1 MPDLSKQISDLS
13 MDERELLELLLD
25 EEGDEPDTFELS
37 YSQRR
42 LWFLDQLD
50 PGSAAYN
57 IPTAVRLRGALSVS
71 TFGRSLNEIVQR
83 HETLRTTFTTVQ
95 GQPVQVIAPSLVL
108 PLAVEDL
115 TGLSEGEREA
125 EVMRLAAA
133 GAQRP
138 FDLTQGPLLRAC
150 VLRLGETEHV
160 VLLTMHH
167 IICDGWSMGVFIREL
182 AAIYEAFVAGK
193 PSPLPNLPI
202 QYADY
207 AEWQREHLQGGLA
220 ERQLSYWK
228 QQLGGEL
235 PILQLQTDRPR
246 PSVQTSRGARHY
258 ISLPPS
264 LAEPL
269 KRLSQREG
277 ATLYMILLAAFQ
289 TLLHRYT
296 GQDDL
301 TTGSSIAGRN
311 RDETLGLIGF
321 FLNTLVLRTDLSGN
335 PSFRELLKRVREV
348 ALGAYANQD
357 VPVEMLLEAL
367 QPNRQLSHNPLFQT
381 LFILQNTPPL
391 ALRMADLTIT
401 PIEVDTCTAK
411 FDLTLDLT
419 ETPEG
424 LHGWLEYNSD
434 LFEPETVARM
444 AGHYQTLLEAVVADP
459 EQRLSDLPLLTAVER
474 ETLLEACS
482 TPPSRRVD
490 DKCVHQLFEAQ
501 AERTPNA
508 VAIIFEQESLTYVEL
523 NRRANQLAHHLRRLG
538 VGPEVRVGI
547 CLERS
552 IEMIV
557 GLFSI
562 LKAGGAYVPLDPG
575 YPQERLVFMMED
587 SGAQV
592 LLTQELLQEKFAGS
606 MAGVVRLD
614 ADRDAIDGESAE
626 NPNVE
631 VLTDNL
637 AYVIYTSG
645 STGTPKG
652 VTIQHR
658 SVASYTEVACNEYG
672 LKPSDRVLQ
681 FASISFDASAEEIYP
696 CLSRGATLVLR
707 SDAMLGSAST
717 FLQTCL
723 EWNITVLDLP
733 TAYWHELAARLS
745 TEVGELPPDIRLV
758 IIGGE
763 RALPERLLDWDRFI
777 GDRVRLVNTYGPTE
791 ATIVA
796 TMCDLQGLVAS
807 AAVVGELP
815 IGRAIPGAQAYVLD
829 RAFNPVPVGVPGE
842 LYIGGSGLARDYL
855 HRPELTA
862 ERFLPNPFSKELG
875 ARLYRTGDLVR
886 YLPSGQMEFLGRAD
900 SQVKVRGFRIELG
913 EIETALNSHTD
924 VRECVVIAR
933 EDVPGDKRLVAY
945 IVCTHDGVTTGEL
958 RGYLKQKLAEYM
970 VPSAFVELERIPL
983 TTSGKVDRRALP
995 APDASR
1001 PELEATFVAPRTETE
1016 EVLAG
1021 IWADVLGLERVG
1033 VNENFFELGGHSLL
1047 ATQVISRVREL
1058 LHIELPLRAI
1068 FESLTLAELGERVEG
1083 FTRLARQTELPPIR
1097 PVPRGPAM
1105 PLSFSQER
1113 LWFLNQLTPD
1123 SVAYHVLRP
1132 MRIRG
1137 VLDVGL
1143 LERAFTEIVRRHEVY
1158 RTTFPA
1164 IDWRPVQLVHPP
1176 HPVTLSPVDISHLP
1190 EVEREAQ
1197 VEKLIE
1203 EEGRRPFNLAQGP
1216 LWRLNLLRLG
1226 AEDHLLM
1233 LTEHHM
1239 VHDGWT
1245 EGRLVSEFLTL
1256 YSAFAEGQ
1264 PSPLPELP
1272 VQYSDFAA
1280 WQRQCM
1286 KSDALELQLAY
1297 WKEKLSGALP
1307 LLELPTDR
1315 PRPAVETFRGATRS
1329 VAIPKELLTRLTE
1342 LSHQNGSTVFML
1354 LFAAFNILLHRY
1366 TGEEDILVG
1375 SPIAGRNRAELE
1387 PLIGFFV
1394 NTLVMRTDLS
1404 GDPTFGELLKRVRE
1418 MALGAYA
1425 NQDVPFE
1432 RLVEEVQPERH
1443 LNRQALFQVM
1453 FVLHNAPSTTLD
1465 IPGLDVEAMRVHNET
1480 SKFDL
1485 LFALHEEAGGMDG
1498 IMEYSTDIFD
1508 ASTIERMLSQ
1518 FRMLLEGIA
1527 ADPARRISDLRI
1539 LTEAERHQV
1548 LVDWNRETSDYPHER
1563 SLAELF
1569 ESQVERTPDQVAVI
1583 FEGRELTY
1591 RGLNSKANLLAR
1603 RLRASGVGPD
1613 SIVAVC
1619 LERSPEM
1626 VVAVL
1631 GVLKAGGA
1639 YAALDPAYPR
1649 ERLGFMLENAGVAA
1663 VLTQESLVELLP
1675 DQFVPLICLDSEWAS
1690 IALGRDENLVVRAT
1704 ADNIAYVTYTSG
1716 STGKPKGIAMRQ
1728 RPLLNLIDWMNRHAQ
1743 LPEGARTLQFA
1754 SLNFD
1759 VSFQDIFSTLSSG
1772 GTLVIIS
1779 EARRQDI
1786 FGLSKVLADQEVQR
1800 LFIPPV
1806 ALQQLAEGF
1815 RAHEL
1820 QLSLRNV
1827 IVAGEQL
1834 QVTPAIREMFAH
1846 LGGASLHNEY
1856 GPSETHVVTAFTLT
1870 GAPET
1875 WPQRPCIGRPLPN
1888 VQIYLLDHHLN
1899 PTPVGVPGELYIGG
1913 VCLARGYINRP
1924 DLTAERF
1931 VPHPFSSEPG
1941 ARLYRT
1947 GDLARYLPDG
1957 RIEFLGRLDHQL
1969 KIRGFRVEPGE
1980 IEAVL
1985 GQRPDVLEALV
1996 LAREFAPGDV
2006 RLVAY
2011 VVPQVGAQ
2019 LAAGAVRAQ
2028 LREEMPEYMVP
2039 SALVVLDAMPLTPNG
2054 KVDRRALPLPN
2065 QERPELE
2072 QPFVAPRSPLEEVL
2086 TKTWADVLGLE
2097 NIGVH
2102 DNFFE
2107 LGGHSLLAT
2116 QLVARLSE
2124 AFAADLPLRA
2134 IFEAPTVSAMA
2145 ERMKQEE
2152 RQPGDFERVAQ
2163 VLQRLDE
2170 MTDADVQEML
2180 YEGSFQP

>member
-1 MPDLSKQISDLS
+1 MPDLSKQIGDLS
-13 MDERELLELLLD
+13 PDERELLELLLD
-25 EEGDEPDTFELS
+25 EEGDGPDTFELS

-50 PGSAAYN
+50 PGGAAYN
-57 IPTAVRLRGALSVS
+57 IPTAVRLRGALGVS
-71 TFGRSLNEIVQR
+71 TFERSLNEIVRR
-83 HETLRTTFTTVQ
+83 HETLRTTFTTVE
-95 GQPVQVIAPSLVL
+95 GRPVQVIAPSLVL

-115 TGLSEGEREA
+115 TGLSEDEREA
-125 EVMRLAAA
+125 EVMRLAAV

-138 FDLTQGPLLRAC
+138 FDLTRGPLLRAC

-182 AAIYEAFVAGK
+182 AAVYEAFVAGK

-207 AEWQREHLQGGLA
+207 AEWEREHLQGGLA
-220 ERQLSYWK
+220 ERQLDYWK
-228 QQLGGEL
+228 RQLGGEL
-235 PILQLQTDRPR
+235 PVLQLDTDRPR
-246 PSVQTSRGARHY
+246 PSMQTSRGARHHV
-258 ISLPPS
+258 SLPPS
-264 LAEPL
+264 LAESL
-269 KRLSQREG
+269 KRLSRREG

-289 TLLHRYT
+289 TLMHRYT

-311 RDETLGLIGF
+311 REETLGLIGF
-321 FLNTLVLRTDLSGN
+321 FLNTLVLRADLSGD

-357 VPVEMLLEAL
+357 VPVDMLLEAL
-367 QPNRQLSHNPLFQT
+367 QPDRHLNHNPLFQT

-391 ALRMADLTIT
+391 ALRMADLTLT

-434 LFEPETVARM
+434 LFDEATIARM
-444 AGHYQTLLEAVVADP
+444 AGHYRTLLEGVVADP
-459 EQRLSDLPLLTAVER
+459 DQRLSDLPLLTAVER
-474 ETLLEACS
+474 ETLLDACS
-482 TPPSRRVD
+482 TTPSRRAGDV
-490 DKCVHQLFEAQ
+490 CVHQLFEAQ
-501 AERTPNA
+501 AESTPDA
-508 VAIIFEQESLTYVEL
+508 VALVFEQESLTYVEL
-523 NRRANQLAHHLRRLG
+523 NRRANRLAHHLRRLG
-538 VGPEVRVGI
+538 IGPEVRVGI
-547 CLERS
+547 CVERS
-552 IEMIV
+552 VEMIV
-557 GLFSI
+557 GLFGI
-562 LKAGGAYVPLDPG
+562 LKAGGAYVPLDPK
-575 YPQERLVFMMED
+575 YPHERLAFMLED
-587 SGAQV
+587 SGARV
-592 LLTQELLQEKFAGS
+592 LLTQESLQEKFAG
-606 MAGVVRLD
+606 ARAAVVRLD

-626 NPNVE
+626 NPE
-631 VLTDNL
+631 VGVLADNL

-645 STGTPKG
+645 STGRPKG
-652 VTIQHR
+652 VAVQHR
-658 SVASYTEVACNEYG
+658 SVAGYTEVACEEYG

-707 SDAMLGSAST
+707 TDAMLGSASS

-723 EWNITVLDLP
+723 EWKITILDLP
-733 TAYWHELAARLS
+733 TAYWHELTARCG
-745 TEVGELPPDIRLV
+745 TEVRKLPPDIRLT

-763 RALPERLLDWDRFI
+763 RALPERLLDWDRVV

-791 ATIVA
+791 ATVVA
-796 TMCDLQGLVAS
+796 TMCDLQGL
-807 AAVVGELP
+807 AAGGAGVGELP

-829 RAFNPVPVGVPGE
+829 RAFNPAPVGVRGE
-842 LYIGGSGLARDYL
+842 LYIGGFGLARGYL
-855 HRPELTA
+855 HRPGLTA
-862 ERFLPNPFSKELG
+862 ERFTPNPFSDEAG
-875 ARLYRTGDLVR
+875 ARLYRTGDLAR
-886 YLPSGQMEFLGRAD
+886 YLPGGQMEFLGRAD
-900 SQVKVRGFRIELG
+900 GQVKVRGFRIELG
-913 EIETALNSHTD
+913 EVEAALNSHRD

-945 IVCTHDGVTTGEL
+945 VVGAHAEVSTGEL

-983 TTSGKVDRRALP
+983 TTNGKVDTRALP

-1001 PELEATFVAPRTETE
+1001 PGLEATFVAPRGETE

-1021 IWADVLGLERVG
+1021 IWCDVLGLERVG
-1033 VNENFFELGGHSLL
+1033 AGDDFFELGGHSLL
-1047 ATQVISRVREL
+1047 ATQVISRVREM

-1068 FESLTLAELGERVEG
+1068 FESPTLAELAGRVEG
-1083 FTRLARQTELPPIR
+1083 FTCTARQTELPPIR
-1097 PVPRGPAM
+1097 PVPRGPEM
-1105 PLSFSQER
+1105 PLSFAQER

-1164 IDWRPVQLVHPP
+1164 VDWRPVQLVHPP

-1190 EVEREAQ
+1190 EAEREAQ

-1203 EEGRRPFNLAQGP
+1203 EEGQRPFDLARGP

-1226 AEDHLLM
+1226 AEEHLLM
-1233 LTEHHM
+1233 LAEHHM

-1245 EGRLVSEFLTL
+1245 EGRLVGEFLAL
-1256 YSAFAEGQ
+1256 YSAFAEGR
-1264 PSPLPELP
+1264 PSPLAELP
-1272 VQYSDFAA
+1272 VQYADFAA
-1280 WQRQCM
+1280 WQRQCLEG
-1286 KSDALELQLAY
+1286 DALESQLAY
-1297 WKEKLSGALP
+1297 WKQKLSGALP

-1315 PRPAVETFRGATRS
+1315 PRPPVETFRGATRS
-1329 VAIPKELLTRLTE
+1329 VAIPAELMTRLTE
-1342 LSHQNGSTVFML
+1342 LGHRNGATVFML
-1354 LFAAFNILLHRY
+1354 LFAAFNVLLHRY
-1366 TGEEDILVG
+1366 TGQEDILIG

-1404 GDPTFGELLKRVRE
+1404 GDPTFGELLGRVRE
-1418 MALGAYA
+1418 AALGAYA

-1432 RLVEEVQPERH
+1432 KLVEEVQPERH

-1453 FVLHNAPSTTLD
+1453 FVLHNAPSTALE

-1508 ASTIERMLSQ
+1508 ASTVERMLSQ
-1518 FRMLLEGIA
+1518 FRVLLEEIV
-1527 ADPARRISDLRI
+1527 ADPSRHISDLRM
-1539 LTEAERHQV
+1539 LTETERHQV
-1548 LVDWNRETSDYPHER
+1548 LVEWNRETSDYPGER

-1569 ESQVERTPDQVAVI
+1569 ESQAERTPDGVAVI

-1591 RGLNSKANLLAR
+1591 RGLNGKANLLAR

-1613 SIVAVC
+1613 SLVAVC

-1649 ERLGFMLENAGVAA
+1649 ERLAYMLENAGVAA
-1663 VLTQESLVELLP
+1663 VLTQESLVGLLP
-1675 DQFVPLICLDSEWAS
+1675 EQSVPLLRLDSDWAS
-1690 IALGRDENLVVRAT
+1690 ISLGRDENLAVRAT

-1716 STGKPKGIAMRQ
+1716 STGKPKGIAMTQ

-1772 GTLVIIS
+1772 GTLVMIP

-1786 FGLSKVLADQEVQR
+1786 FGLSKVLAEQGVQR

-1815 RAHEL
+1815 CAHGPL
-1820 QLSLRNV
+1820 ALPLRKV
-1827 IVAGEQL
+1827 ITAGEQL
-1834 QVTPAIREMFAH
+1834 QITPAVREMFAR

-1870 GAPET
+1870 GAPEI
-1875 WPQRPCIGRPLPN
+1875 WPNRPCIGRPLPN
-1888 VQIYLLDHHLN
+1888 VQTYLLDRHLN

-1931 VPHPFSSEPG
+1931 VPNPFASEPG

-1985 GQRPDVLEALV
+1985 CQHPDVLEALV
-1996 LAREFAPGDV
+1996 LAREYAPGDT

-2011 VVPQVGAQ
+2011 VVPRAGAQ
-2019 LAAGAVRAQ
+2019 LAAGVVRAR
-2028 LREEMPEYMVP
+2028 LREELPEYMVP
-2039 SALVVLDAMPLTPNG
+2039 SALVVLDALPLTPNG
-2054 KVDRRALPLPN
+2054 KIDRKALPVPD

-2072 QPFVAPRSPLEEVL
+2072 QAFVAPRTPLEAVL
-2086 TKTWADVLGLE
+2086 TRIWADVLGLE
-2097 NIGVH
+2097 KVGVN

-2124 AFAADLPLRA
+2124 AFAAELPLRT
-2134 IFEAPTVSAMA
+2134 IFEAPTAGAMA

-2163 VLQRLDE
+2163 ILQRLDE
-2170 MTDADVQEML
+2170 MTDDDVQEML
-2180 YEGSFQP
+2180 YEGSF